1 MEENNPSSH
10 VAADS
15 GPVQK
20 IGRFAG
26 PFARTKKSLFVLYGI
41 AGGLVLAWLILGA
54 TAWRGFLGRTQGTAL
69 AADAIRVIGG
79 LLLVIDLI
87 ACIITV
93 HFRKKKMF
101 LGFMILV
108 AFFSVCILA
117 TWCLDAYNATV
128 ESGLL
133 TANDAGFVAA
143 NNQYNILPITIAAC
157 IVGVVVWLI
166 ISYVFIVS
174 LVVHRTTY
182 DDITAGVT
190 APSA

>member
-1 MEENNPSSH
+1 MIYYPSFFIHRNCGRSVIGHRSDCLYHHRAFPQEEN
-10 VAADS
+10 VL
-15 GPVQK
+15 
-20 IGRFAG
+20 GRILIHIIY
-26 PFARTKKSLFVLYGI
+26 SLYDNT
-41 AGGLVLAWLILGA
+41 LVLAEY
-54 TAWRGFLGRTQGTAL
+54 FF
-69 AADAIRVIGG
+69 DY
-79 LLLVIDLI
+79 
-87 ACIITV
+87 V
-93 HFRKKKMF
+93 HQ
-101 LGFMILV
+101 FMILV

-166 ISYVFIVS
+166 IVSTTTPPLVSYCNSCCMQSYVFIVS
-174 LVVHRTTY
+174 LVVHKTTY